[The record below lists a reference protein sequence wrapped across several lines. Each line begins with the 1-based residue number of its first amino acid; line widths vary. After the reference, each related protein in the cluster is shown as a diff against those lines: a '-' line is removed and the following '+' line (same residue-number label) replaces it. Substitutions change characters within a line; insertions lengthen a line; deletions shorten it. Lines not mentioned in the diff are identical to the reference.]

1 MAENIKKHSHQGHRE
16 RVRNRF
22 ETKGI
27 TAFEDHEA
35 LEMLLFYAIPQR
47 DTNQL
52 AHNLIE
58 EFGSLAGV
66 FDAPISALEN
76 VKGIGYNAAVL
87 IKLMPE
93 IYTKYLASKARIT
106 ESVLDTVDK
115 VGKFCIAQLSGYDHE
130 VVLVACL
137 DNKLRVKKH
146 FIISEGD
153 TDNALIDMKKIVGCV
168 VNTNATS
175 IIIAHNHPA
184 GVAAPS
190 GKDVETMRTIS
201 NTLHKLN
208 IRFTDSIVVSGKDY
222 YSMATKGR
230 YTYLFD

>member
-66 FDAPISALEN
+66 FDATI
-76 VKGIGYNAAVL
+76 KG
-87 IKLMPE
+87 
-93 IYTKYLASKARIT
+93 
-106 ESVLDTVDK
+106 
-115 VGKFCIAQLSGYDHE
+115 
-130 VVLVACL
+130 
-137 DNKLRVKKH
+137 
-146 FIISEGD
+146 
-153 TDNALIDMKKIVGCV
+153 
-168 VNTNATS
+168 
-175 IIIAHNHPA
+175 
-184 GVAAPS
+184 
-190 GKDVETMRTIS
+190 
-201 NTLHKLN
+201 
-208 IRFTDSIVVSGKDY
+208 
-222 YSMATKGR
+222 
-230 YTYLFD
+230 